1 MYQLSSQKLK
11 ATHLERSAYLYIR
24 QSTLRQVY
32 ENTESTKRQYALKQK
47 IMALGWS
54 GGLIITID
62 SDLGVSGTSSDNRQ
76 GFKKLVSEVGMGHAG
91 LVASL
96 EVSRLCR
103 NSSDWARLLE
113 ICALTD
119 TLIMDEDG
127 IYDVNDFNDRLL
139 LGLKGTMSEAEMHFL
154 YSRMRGGTI
163 SKARRGELKWVLPVG
178 YVYNGDDKIVMDPDT
193 SIQNAVNVFFLT
205 FKRTG
210 SAGAT
215 VKEFNKL
222 GLKMP
227 IRFRTG
233 IRKGE
238 LAWKP
243 LTHSRT
249 LRFIHNPL
257 YAGIYCYGRQQIKKT
272 VSGKKPVKMPPG
284 EWHAYMTGAH
294 PGYIT
299 EDQFEKN
306 VKKLADNAYARG
318 KDRRKSPPRE
328 GPALLQGIIVCGKCG
343 KRMTVR
349 YRQNISKLV
358 SVYVCQR
365 DRIENGAKVCQTVA
379 GEKVDEE
386 ISKLLL
392 EMINPLAIKA
402 AIKVQNELGARKLEA
417 DKFYNQQIERAQYE
431 VELAKKRYMSVD
443 PGNRLVATELEASW
457 NQKLRHLEETRQ
469 KLTEKKEKDLAEVG
483 QAARKDITRIAS
495 DFPKIWNSP
504 NVSFREKKRMVRLL
518 IEDVTVKNVD
528 KKTIASIRFGAST
541 TKTLI
546 IDRKLSMCEI
556 RKTKKEIIA
565 KVDELTDSHIP
576 SEVAD
581 ILNRQGC
588 RLWDG
593 SMFSFKSVRYIIRT
607 YGLKSRYTRLREKG
621 YLSLPE
627 KMAETGY
634 SQKQIFQMR
643 NEGKIIS
650 YRATERNEYLYEP
663 QETNKYLVKTQS

>member
-1 MYQLSSQKLK
+1 VYQLTNQKLK
-11 ATHLERSAYLYIR
+11 AAHLERSAYLYIR

-47 IMALGWS
+47 VLAMGWS
-54 GGLIITID
+54 EDLIITID
-62 SDLGVSGTSSDNRQ
+62 SDLGQSGTSSESRN

-96 EVSRLCR
+96 EVSRLSR
-103 NSSDWARLLE
+103 NSSDWTRLLE

-163 SKARRGELKWVLPVG
+163 SKAKRGELKWVLPIG
-178 YVYNGDDKIVMDPDT
+178 YVYSGDDKIVMDPDT
-193 SIQNAVNVFFLT
+193 SVQNAVNIFFLT

-215 VKEFNKL
+215 VKEFNQK

-238 LAWKP
+238 LAFKP

-272 VSGKKPVKMPPG
+272 VSGKKSVKMPVKD
-284 EWHAYMTGAH
+284 WHVFMTGAH

-299 EDQFEKN
+299 VDQFEEN
-306 VKKLADNAYARG
+306 IKKLADNACAQG

-349 YRQNISKLV
+349 YRQSCSKLIP
-358 SVYVCQR
+358 VYTCQR

-392 EMINPLAIKA
+392 EMLNPLAIKT
-402 AIKVQNELGARKLEA
+402 AIKVEDELKKRKIET
-417 DKFYNQQIERAQYE
+417 DGFFSQQVERAGYE
-431 VELAKKRYMSVD
+431 AEIARKRYMLVD
-443 PGNRLVATELEASW
+443 PANRLVATELESEW
-457 NQKLRHLEETRQ
+457 NGKIRELEKLKDEY
-469 KLTEKKEKDLAEVG
+469 EKKKKDDLR
-483 QAARKDITRIAS
+483 QMTKITRSDIIKITEDFAS
-495 DFPKIWNSP
+495 IWSSQ
-504 NVSFREKKRMVRLL
+504 NVSFKDKKRMLRLL
-518 IEDVTVKNVD
+518 IEDVTIKNDD
-528 KKTIASIRFGAST
+528 KKIIANIRFKAGTS
-541 TKTLI
+541 KTLDI
-546 IDRKLSMCEI
+546 EKKLPMCEV
-556 RKTKKEIIA
+556 RKTRKDIVRQ
-565 KVDELTDSHIP
+565 VDEMTENYTP
-576 SEVAD
+576 SEIAD
-581 ILNRQGC
+581 ILNEKGYRAWNGNLFNL
-588 RLWDG
+588 RTV
-593 SMFSFKSVRYIIRT
+593 SYIIRT
-607 YGLKSRYTRLREKG
+607 YGIKSRYRRLRDKG
-621 YLSLPE
+621 CLSLSE
-627 KMAETGY
+627 KMLEANL
-634 SQKQIFQMR
+634 SQAQIMQMR
-643 NEGKIIS
+643 NEGKIIF
-650 YRATERNEYLYEP
+650 YKVTDRIEYLYEP
-663 QETNKYLVKTQS
+663 QDKGNYLLKIQP

>member
-1 MYQLSSQKLK
+1 VYQLSSQKLK

-32 ENTESTKRQYALKQK
+32 ENTESTKRQYGLKQK
-47 IMALGWS
+47 ILALGWS
-54 GGLIITID
+54 GDLIITID
-62 SDLGVSGTSSDNRQ
+62 SDLGKSGVSTDNRQ

-91 LVASL
+91 MVASL

-163 SKARRGELKWVLPVG
+163 SKARRGELKWALPVG
-178 YVYNGDDKIVMDPDT
+178 YVYNGDDKIVMDPDIA
-193 SIQNAVNVFFLT
+193 IQNAVNVFFLT

-215 VKEFNKL
+215 VKEFNKK

-227 IRFRTG
+227 IRFRAG

-272 VSGKKPVKMPPG
+272 VNGKKSVKMPVKD
-284 EWHAYMTGAH
+284 WHAYMTGAH

-299 EDQFEKN
+299 GDQFGQN
-306 VKKLADNAYARG
+306 VKKLADNACAHG

-328 GPALLQGIIVCGKCG
+328 GPALLQGIIVCGVCG
-343 KRMTVR
+343 KRMTVN
-349 YRQNISKLV
+349 YRQNCAKLV
-358 SVYVCQR
+358 PVYVCQR
-365 DRIENGAKVCQTVA
+365 DRIENGAKVCQTVS
-379 GEKVDEE
+379 GGKVDEE

-417 DKFYNQQIERAQYE
+417 DKFYSQQVERAQYE
-431 VELAKKRYMSVD
+431 AELAKKRYMSVD

-457 NQKLRHLEETRQ
+457 NQKLRHLEEMQQ
-469 KLTEKKEKDLAEVG
+469 KLTEKKEKDLEQAG
-483 QAARKDITRIAS
+483 QAARKDITKIAS
-495 DFPKIWNSP
+495 DLPKIWNSP
-504 NVSFREKKRMVRLL
+504 NVSFREKKRMIRLL

-528 KKTIASIRFGAST
+528 KKTIANIRFRAATS
-541 TKTLI
+541 KTLA

-565 KVDELTDSHIP
+565 KVDELTENHIP

-581 ILNRQGC
+581 ILNKQGC
-588 RLWDG
+588 RSWDD

-607 YGLKSRYTRLREKG
+607 YDLRSRYRRLREKG

-627 KMAETGY
+627 KMAETG
-634 SQKQIFQMR
+634 STKEEIMQLR

-650 YRATERNEYLYEP
+650 FRATERNEYLYEP
-663 QETNKYLVKTQS
+663 QDMNKYLIKTQS

>member
-1 MYQLSSQKLK
+1 M
-11 ATHLERSAYLYIR
+11 
-24 QSTLRQVY
+24 
-32 ENTESTKRQYALKQK
+32 
-47 IMALGWS
+47 
-54 GGLIITID
+54 
-62 SDLGVSGTSSDNRQ
+62 
-76 GFKKLVSEVGMGHAG
+76 
-91 LVASL
+91 
-96 EVSRLCR
+96 
-103 NSSDWARLLE
+103 
-113 ICALTD
+113 
-119 TLIMDEDG
+119 
-127 IYDVNDFNDRLL
+127 
-139 LGLKGTMSEAEMHFL
+139 
-154 YSRMRGGTI
+154 
-163 SKARRGELKWVLPVG
+163 
-178 YVYNGDDKIVMDPDT
+178 
-193 SIQNAVNVFFLT
+193 
-205 FKRTG
+205 
-210 SAGAT
+210 
-215 VKEFNKL
+215 
-222 GLKMP
+222 
-227 IRFRTG
+227 
-233 IRKGE
+233 
-238 LAWKP
+238 
-243 LTHSRT
+243 
-249 LRFIHNPL
+249 
-257 YAGIYCYGRQQIKKT
+257 
-272 VSGKKPVKMPPG
+272 PVK

-294 PGYIT
+294 PAYIT
-299 EDQFEKN
+299 EDQFRQN
-306 VKKLADNAYARG
+306 INKLADNAYARG

-349 YRQNISKLV
+349 YRQNSTKLIP
-358 SVYVCQR
+358 VYTCQR
-365 DRIENGAKVCQTVA
+365 DRIENGAKACQTVA

-417 DKFYNQQIERAQYE
+417 DKFYDQQVERAQYE
-431 VELAKKRYMSVD
+431 AELAKKRYMSVD

-565 KVDELTDSHIP
+565 KVDELTDNHIP

-593 SMFSFKSVRYIIRT
+593 SMFSLKSVRYIIRT

-663 QETNKYLVKTQS
+663 QETKKYLVKTQS

>member
-1 MYQLSSQKLK
+1 MYQLSDQKLK

-47 IMALGWS
+47 VLALGWPDD
-54 GGLIITID
+54 LIITID
-62 SDLGVSGTSSDNRQ
+62 CDLGQSGTSTEHRQ

-91 LVASL
+91 MVASL

-163 SKARRGELKWVLPVG
+163 SKARRGELKWVLPIG
-178 YVYNGDDKIVMDPDT
+178 YVYNGDDKIVMDPDIA
-193 SIQNAVNVFFLT
+193 IQNAVNVFFLT

-210 SAGAT
+210 SACAT
-215 VKEFNKL
+215 VKEFNQKE
-222 GLKMP
+222 LKIP
-227 IRFRTG
+227 VRFRGG

-243 LTHSRT
+243 LTHST
-249 LRFIHNPL
+249 ALRIIHNPL

-272 VSGKKPVKMPPG
+272 VNGKKSVKMPVKD
-284 EWHAYMTGAH
+284 WHAYMTDSH

-299 EDQFEKN
+299 KDQLEEN
-306 VKKLADNAYARG
+306 IKKLADNAYAHG
-318 KDRRKSPPRE
+318 EDRRKSPPRE
-328 GPALLQGIIVCGKCG
+328 GPALLQGIIICGRCG

-349 YRQNISKLV
+349 YRQNCAKLV
-358 SVYVCQR
+358 PVYTCQR
-365 DRIENGAKVCQTVA
+365 DRIENGAKVCQTVM

-392 EMINPLAIKA
+392 EMLNPLAIKA
-402 AIKVQNELGARKLEA
+402 AIKVQNELSARKLEA
-417 DKFYNQQIERAQYE
+417 DKFYSQQVEKAQYE
-431 VELAKKRYMSVD
+431 MELAKKRYMLVD
-443 PGNRLVATELEASW
+443 PRNRLVATELEASW

-469 KLTEKKEKDLAEVG
+469 KLQKKKEKDLEQVR
-483 QAARKDITRIAS
+483 QTTRKDIIKIAS
-495 DFPKIWNSP
+495 DFPKIWNSS
-504 NVSFREKKRMVRLL
+504 NVSFREKKRMIRLL
-518 IEDVTVKNVD
+518 IEDVTVTNDD
-528 KKTIASIRFGAST
+528 KKVIASIRFRAATS
-541 TKTLI
+541 KTLI

-556 RKTKKEIIA
+556 RKVKKEIIA
-565 KVDELTDSHIP
+565 KVDELTENHIP
-576 SEVAD
+576 SEIAD
-581 ILNRQGC
+581 ILNEKGYRVWNGNLFNLRTIC
-588 RLWDG
+588 R
-593 SMFSFKSVRYIIRT
+593 IIRT
-607 YGLKSRYTRLREKG
+607 YDIKSRHKRLREKG
-621 YLSLPE
+621 CLALKE
-627 KMAETGY
+627 KMLEMNS
-634 SQKQIFQMR
+634 SQKQIMQMR
-643 NEGKIIS
+643 NEGKITF

-663 QETNKYLVKTQS
+663 QDMNKYLAKTQS

>member
-1 MYQLSSQKLK
+1 VYQLNSQKLK
-11 ATHLERSAYLYIR
+11 ETHLKRSAYLYIR

-32 ENTESTKRQYALKQK
+32 ENTESTKRQYGLKQK
-47 IMALGWS
+47 ILALGWS
-54 GGLIITID
+54 GDLIITID
-62 SDLGVSGTSSDNRQ
+62 SDLGKSGTSSDNRQ

-163 SKARRGELKWVLPVG
+163 SKARRGELKWVLPIG
-178 YVYNGDDKIVMDPDT
+178 YVYNGDDKIVMDPDIA
-193 SIQNAVNVFFLT
+193 IQNAVNVFFLT

-210 SAGAT
+210 AASAT
-215 VKEFNKL
+215 VKEFNKK

-272 VSGKKPVKMPPG
+272 ISGKKSVKMPPG
-284 EWHAYMTGAH
+284 EWHAYMTDAH

-299 EDQFEKN
+299 EDQFGQN
-306 VKKLADNAYARG
+306 VKKLADNAYAHG

-349 YRQNISKLV
+349 YQQNSSKLV
-358 SVYVCQR
+358 PVYTCQR
-365 DRIENGAKVCQTVA
+365 DRIENGAKVCQTVV

-402 AIKVQNELGARKLEA
+402 AIKVQNELSARKLET
-417 DKFYNQQIERAQYE
+417 DKFYDQQVERAQYE
-431 VELAKKRYMSVD
+431 TELAKKRYMSVD

-457 NQKLRHLEETRQ
+457 NQKLRYLEEMQQ
-469 KLTEKKEKDLAEVG
+469 KLKKKKEKDLEQMG
-483 QAARKDITRIAS
+483 QAARADITKIAS

-504 NVSFREKKRMVRLL
+504 NVSFKEKKRMIRLL

-528 KKTIASIRFGAST
+528 KKTVANIRFRAATS
-541 TKTLI
+541 KTLA

-556 RKTKKEIIA
+556 RKTKKEVIA
-565 KVDELTDSHIP
+565 KVDKLTENHTP
-576 SEVAD
+576 SEIAD
-581 ILNRQGC
+581 ILNEKGYRAWNGNLFNL
-588 RLWDG
+588 RTI
-593 SMFSFKSVRYIIRT
+593 SRIIRT
-607 YGLKSRYTRLREKG
+607 YGIKGRYKRLRDKG
-621 YLSLPE
+621 CLSLME
-627 KMAETGY
+627 KMAETAY
-634 SQKQIFQMR
+634 SQKQIMQMR
-643 NEGKIIS
+643 NEGKITFCKITD
-650 YRATERNEYLYEP
+650 RGEYLYEP
-663 QETNKYLVKTQS
+663 QDTNKNLVKT

>member
-1 MYQLSSQKLK
+1 M
-11 ATHLERSAYLYIR
+11 
-24 QSTLRQVY
+24 
-32 ENTESTKRQYALKQK
+32 
-47 IMALGWS
+47 GWS
-54 GGLIITID
+54 EDLIITID
-62 SDLGVSGTSSDNRQ
+62 SDLGQSGTSSDNRQ

-96 EVSRLCR
+96 EVSRLSR

-113 ICALTD
+113 ICALAD

-163 SKARRGELKWVLPVG
+163 SKARRGELKWVLPIG
-178 YVYNGDDKIVMDPDT
+178 YVYSGDDKIVMDPDT

-205 FKRTG
+205 FARTG

-215 VKEFNKL
+215 VKEFNKK

-238 LAWKP
+238 LAFKP

-272 VSGKKPVKMPPG
+272 VNGKKSVKMPPG
-284 EWHAYMTGAH
+284 DWHVYMTDAH

-299 EDQFEKN
+299 RAQFEDN
-306 VKKLADNAYARG
+306 IKKLADNACAHG

-349 YRQNISKLV
+349 YRQSCAKLIP
-358 SVYVCQR
+358 VYTCQR
-365 DRIENGAKVCQTVA
+365 DRIENGAKVCQTVM

-386 ISKLLL
+386 VSKLLL

-402 AIKVQNELGARKLEA
+402 AIKVQNELDLRKHES
-417 DKFYNQQIERAQYE
+417 DKFYSQQVERAQYE
-431 VELAKKRYMSVD
+431 AELAKRRYMCVD
-443 PGNRLVATELEASW
+443 PGNRLVATELESEW
-457 NQKLRHLEETRQ
+457 NGKIHELEKLKDEY
-469 KLTEKKEKDLAEVG
+469 EKKKKDDLR
-483 QAARKDITRIAS
+483 QMTKTTRSDIIKITEDFAS
-495 DFPKIWNSP
+495 IWSSQ
-504 NVSFREKKRMVRLL
+504 NVSFKDKKRMLRLL
-518 IEDVTVKNVD
+518 IEDVTIKNSDKNV
-528 KKTIASIRFGAST
+528 IADIRFKAGTS
-541 TKTLI
+541 KTLAI
-546 IDRKLSMCEI
+546 EKKLPMCEV
-556 RKTKKEIIA
+556 RKTRKDIVRQ
-565 KVDELTDSHIP
+565 VDE
-576 SEVAD
+576 
-581 ILNRQGC
+581 C
-588 RLWDG
+588 
-593 SMFSFKSVRYIIRT
+593 
-607 YGLKSRYTRLREKG
+607 
-621 YLSLPE
+621 
-627 KMAETGY
+627 
-634 SQKQIFQMR
+634 
-643 NEGKIIS
+643 
-650 YRATERNEYLYEP
+650 
-663 QETNKYLVKTQS
+663 

>member
-1 MYQLSSQKLK
+1 MYQLDSQKLK
-11 ATHLERSAYLYIR
+11 AIHLERSAYLYIR

-32 ENTESTKRQYALKQK
+32 ENTESTKRQYGLKQK
-47 IMALGWS
+47 VMAMGWPS
-54 GGLIITID
+54 DLIITID
-62 SDLGVSGTSSDNRQ
+62 SDLGQSGTSSEGRQ

-113 ICALTD
+113 ICALAD

-127 IYDVNDFNDRLL
+127 IYDINDFNDRLL

-163 SKARRGELKWVLPVG
+163 SKAKRGELKWVLPIG
-178 YVYNGDDKIVMDPDT
+178 YVYSGDDKIVMDPDT
-193 SIQNAVNVFFLT
+193 SVQNAVNLFFLT
-205 FKRTG
+205 FARTG

-215 VKEFNKL
+215 VKEFNQK

-238 LAWKP
+238 LALKP

-272 VSGKKPVKMPPG
+272 VSGKKSVKMPAKD
-284 EWHAYMTGAH
+284 WHAFMTDAH

-299 EDQFEKN
+299 KSQFEDN
-306 VKKLADNAYARG
+306 IKKLADNACAHG
-318 KDRRKSPPRE
+318 EDRRKSPPRE

-349 YRQNISKLV
+349 YRQSCAKLV
-358 SVYVCQR
+358 PVYTCQR

-386 ISKLLL
+386 ISKLLI
-392 EMINPLAIKA
+392 EMVNPLAIKA
-402 AIKVQNELGARKLEA
+402 AIKVQNELDLRKLES
-417 DKFYNQQIERAQYE
+417 DKFYSQQVQKAQYE
-431 VELAKKRYMSVD
+431 AELAKRRYMCVD
-443 PGNRLVATELEASW
+443 PENRLVATELEASW
-457 NQKLRHLEETRQ
+457 NQKLRYLEETRQ
-469 KLTEKKEKDLAEVG
+469 NLAKKKEKDLEQIK
-483 QAARKDITRIAS
+483 QAASKDITKIAS

-504 NVSFREKKRMVRLL
+504 NVSFREKKRMIRLL
-518 IEDVTVKNVD
+518 IEDVTIKNSDKNVVAD
-528 KKTIASIRFGAST
+528 IRFKAGTS
-541 TKTLI
+541 KTLSI
-546 IDRKLSMCEI
+546 EKKLPMCEI
-556 RKTKKEIIA
+556 RKTRKDIVMH
-565 KVDELTDSHIP
+565 VDELTENYTP
-576 SEVAD
+576 SEIAD
-581 ILNRQGC
+581 MLNEKGYRAWNSNLFNL
-588 RLWDG
+588 RTI
-593 SMFSFKSVRYIIRT
+593 SRIIRT
-607 YGLKSRYTRLREKG
+607 YGIKSRHRRLRDKGCLSLREKM
-621 YLSLPE
+621 
-627 KMAETGY
+627 KETGY
-634 SQKQIFQMR
+634 TQEQIMQMR
-643 NEGKIIS
+643 NEGKIVFYKVTDRI
-650 YRATERNEYLYEP
+650 EYLYEP
-663 QETNKYLVKTQS
+663 QDKDNYLSKIQP

>member
-1 MYQLSSQKLK
+1 MYQLKGQKLK
-11 ATHLERSAYLYIR
+11 ATHLKRSAYLYIR

-32 ENTESTKRQYALKQK
+32 ENTESTKRQYGLKQK
-47 IMALGWS
+47 ILALGWS
-54 GGLIITID
+54 CDLIITID
-62 SDLGVSGTSSDNRQ
+62 SDLGKSGTSSEHRQ

-178 YVYNGDDKIVMDPDT
+178 YVYNGDDKIVMDPDIA
-193 SIQNAVNVFFLT
+193 IQNAVNVFFLT
-205 FKRTG
+205 FRRTG
-210 SAGAT
+210 SASAT
-215 VKEFNKL
+215 VKEFNQK

-227 IRFRTG
+227 IRFRAG

-272 VSGKKPVKMPPG
+272 VNGKKSVKMPVK

-294 PGYIT
+294 QGYIT
-299 EDQFEKN
+299 KDQFEEN
-306 VKKLADNAYARG
+306 IKKLADNAYAHG

-349 YRQNISKLV
+349 YRQNCAKLV
-358 SVYVCQR
+358 PVYTCQR
-365 DRIENGAKVCQTVA
+365 DRIENGAEVCQTVS

-402 AIKVQNELGARKLEA
+402 AIKVQNELGARKLET
-417 DKFYNQQIERAQYE
+417 DKFYSQQVEKAQYE
-431 VELAKKRYMSVD
+431 AELAKKRYMSVD
-443 PGNRLVATELEASW
+443 PHNRLVATELEASW
-457 NQKLRHLEETRQ
+457 NQKLRHLEEMRQ
-469 KLTEKKEKDLAEVG
+469 KLEKKKEKDLEQAG
-483 QAARKDITRIAS
+483 QATRKDITKIAS

-504 NVSFREKKRMVRLL
+504 NVSFREKKRMIRLL
-518 IEDVTVKNVD
+518 IEDVTVKNID
-528 KKTIASIRFGAST
+528 KKTIASIRFRAATS
-541 TKTLI
+541 KTLI

-565 KVDELTDSHIP
+565 KVDELTANHIP

-588 RLWDG
+588 HSWDG

-607 YGLKSRYTRLREKG
+607 YDLRSRYTRLREKG

-627 KMAETGY
+627 KMAETG
-634 SQKQIFQMR
+634 STKEEIMQMR

-663 QETNKYLVKTQS
+663 QDMNKYLAKTQS

>member
-1 MYQLSSQKLK
+1 MYQLSGQKLK
-11 ATHLERSAYLYIR
+11 ATHLKRSAYLYIR

-47 IMALGWS
+47 VLALGWP
-54 GGLIITID
+54 GDLIITID
-62 SDLGVSGTSSDNRQ
+62 SDLGQSGTSTEHRQ

-163 SKARRGELKWVLPVG
+163 SKARRGELKWVLPIG
-178 YVYNGDDKIVMDPDT
+178 YVYNGDDKIVMDPDIA
-193 SIQNAVNVFFLT
+193 IQNAVNVFFLT

-215 VKEFNKL
+215 VKEFNQK

-227 IRFRTG
+227 IRFRAG

-272 VSGKKPVKMPPG
+272 VNGKKSVKMPVKD
-284 EWHAYMTGAH
+284 WHAYMTGAH

-299 EDQFEKN
+299 GDQFEEN
-306 VKKLADNAYARG
+306 VKKLKDNACAHG
-318 KDRRKSPPRE
+318 EDRRKSPPRE

-349 YRQNISKLV
+349 YRQNCSKLV
-358 SVYVCQR
+358 PVYTCQR
-365 DRIENGAKVCQTVA
+365 DRIENGAKVCQTVM
-379 GEKVDEE
+379 GEKVDGQ

-417 DKFYNQQIERAQYE
+417 DKFYGQQVEKAQYE
-431 VELAKKRYMSVD
+431 MELAKKRYMLVD
-443 PGNRLVATELEASW
+443 PHNRLVATELEASW

-469 KLTEKKEKDLAEVG
+469 KLKKKKEKDLE
-483 QAARKDITRIAS
+483 QARQGTRKDIIKIAS
-495 DFPKIWNSP
+495 DFPKIWNNS
-504 NVSFREKKRMVRLL
+504 NVSFREKKRMTRLL
-518 IEDVTVKNVD
+518 IEDVSVTNDD
-528 KKTIASIRFGAST
+528 KKVVASIRFKAATS
-541 TKTLI
+541 KTLI

-556 RKTKKEIIA
+556 RKVKKEIIA
-565 KVDELTDSHIP
+565 KVDELTENHIP

-581 ILNRQGC
+581 ILNEKGYRVWNGNLFNL
-588 RLWDG
+588 RTI
-593 SMFSFKSVRYIIRT
+593 SRIIRT
-607 YGLKSRYTRLREKG
+607 YGIKSRHKRLREKG
-621 YLSLPE
+621 CLTLKG
-627 KMAETGY
+627 KMLEMNS
-634 SQKQIFQMR
+634 SQKQIMQMR
-643 NEGKIIS
+643 NEGKITF
-650 YRATERNEYLYEP
+650 YRITDRDEYLYEP
-663 QETNKYLVKTQS
+663 QGTKI

>member
-1 MYQLSSQKLK
+1 MYQLSGQKLK

-47 IMALGWS
+47 VLALGWP
-54 GGLIITID
+54 GDLIITID
-62 SDLGVSGTSSDNRQ
+62 SDLGRSGTSTEHRQ

-163 SKARRGELKWVLPVG
+163 SKARRGELKWVLPIG
-178 YVYNGDDKIVMDPDT
+178 YVYNGDDKIVMDPDIA
-193 SIQNAVNVFFLT
+193 IQNAVNVFFLT

-215 VKEFNKL
+215 VKEFNRK

-272 VSGKKPVKMPPG
+272 VNGKKSVKMPVKD
-284 EWHAYMTGAH
+284 WHAYMTGSH
-294 PGYIT
+294 PAYIT
-299 EDQFEKN
+299 GDQLEEN
-306 VKKLADNAYARG
+306 IKKLKDNAYAHG
-318 KDRRKSPPRE
+318 EDRRKSPPRE
-328 GPALLQGIIVCGKCG
+328 GPALLQGIIVCGRCG

-349 YRQNISKLV
+349 YRQNCAKLV
-358 SVYVCQR
+358 PVYVCQR
-365 DRIENGAKVCQTVA
+365 DRIENGAKVCQTVS
-379 GEKVDEE
+379 GEKVDGQ
-386 ISKLLL
+386 ISKLLI

-417 DKFYNQQIERAQYE
+417 DKFYSQQVEKAQYE
-431 VELAKKRYMSVD
+431 MELAKKRYMLVD
-443 PGNRLVATELEASW
+443 PHNRLVATELEASW
-457 NQKLRHLEETRQ
+457 NQKLRHLEEMQQ
-469 KLTEKKEKDLAEVG
+469 KLEKKKEKDLE
-483 QAARKDITRIAS
+483 QARQATRKDIIKIAS
-495 DFPKIWNSP
+495 DFPKIWNNS
-504 NVSFREKKRMVRLL
+504 NVSFREKKRMIRLL
-518 IEDVTVKNVD
+518 IEDVTVKNDD
-528 KKTIASIRFGAST
+528 KKVVANIRFRAATS
-541 TKTLI
+541 KTLI

-556 RKTKKEIIA
+556 RKVKKEIIA
-565 KVDELTDSHIP
+565 KVDELTENHIP

-607 YGLKSRYTRLREKG
+607 YGLRSRYTRLREKG

-627 KMAETGY
+627 KMAETD
-634 SQKQIFQMR
+634 STKEEIMQMR
-643 NEGKIIS
+643 NEEKIIS

-663 QETNKYLVKTQS
+663 QDMNKYLAKTQS

>member
-1 MYQLSSQKLK
+1 
-11 ATHLERSAYLYIR
+11 
-24 QSTLRQVY
+24 
-32 ENTESTKRQYALKQK
+32 
-47 IMALGWS
+47 
-54 GGLIITID
+54 
-62 SDLGVSGTSSDNRQ
+62 
-76 GFKKLVSEVGMGHAG
+76 
-91 LVASL
+91 
-96 EVSRLCR
+96 
-103 NSSDWARLLE
+103 
-113 ICALTD
+113 
-119 TLIMDEDG
+119 
-127 IYDVNDFNDRLL
+127 
-139 LGLKGTMSEAEMHFL
+139 MHFL

-163 SKARRGELKWVLPVG
+163 SKARRGELKWVLPIG
-178 YVYNGDDKIVMDPDT
+178 YVYSGDDKIVMDPDT
-193 SIQNAVNVFFLT
+193 SVQNAVNVFFLT
-205 FKRTG
+205 FARTG

-215 VKEFNKL
+215 VKEFNQK

-238 LAWKP
+238 LAFKP

-272 VSGKKPVKMPPG
+272 VSGKKSVKMPVKD
-284 EWHAYMTGAH
+284 WHAYMMGAH

-299 EDQFEKN
+299 VDQFEDN
-306 VKKLADNAYARG
+306 IKKLADNACAQG

-349 YRQNISKLV
+349 YRQNCSKLV
-358 SVYVCQR
+358 PVYTCQR
-365 DRIENGAKVCQTVA
+365 DRIENGANVCQTVM

-386 ISKLLL
+386 ISKLIF

-402 AIKVQNELGARKLEA
+402 AIKVQDELGVRKLEA
-417 DKFYNQQIERAQYE
+417 DKFYSQQLERAQYE
-431 VELAKKRYMSVD
+431 AELAKRRYMCVD

-457 NQKLRHLEETRQ
+457 NQKLRHLEEMQQ
-469 KLTEKKEKDLAEVG
+469 KIEKKKEKDLEVME
-483 QAARKDITRIAS
+483 QATRKDIAKIAS

-504 NVSFREKKRMVRLL
+504 NVSFREKKRMIRLL

-528 KKTIASIRFGAST
+528 KKTIASIRFKAATS
-541 TKTLI
+541 KTLV

-565 KVDELTDSHIP
+565 KVDELTENHIP

-581 ILNRQGC
+581 ILNRQGF

-607 YGLKSRYTRLREKG
+607 YGLRSRYTRLREKG

-627 KMAETGY
+627 KLAETG
-634 SQKQIFQMR
+634 STKKEIMHMR
-643 NEGKIIS
+643 NKGKIIY
-650 YRATERNEYLYEP
+650 YRATERNEYLYGP
-663 QETNKYLVKTQS
+663 QDMNKYLTKTQS

>member
-1 MYQLSSQKLK
+1 VYQLSGQKLK

-32 ENTESTKRQYALKQK
+32 ENTESTKRQYGLKQK
-47 IMALGWS
+47 ILALGWS
-54 GGLIITID
+54 GDLIITID
-62 SDLGVSGTSSDNRQ
+62 SDLGKSGVSSDNRQ

-163 SKARRGELKWVLPVG
+163 SKARRGELKWVLPIA
-178 YVYNGDDKIVMDPDT
+178 YVYNGDDKIVMDPDIA
-193 SIQNAVNVFFLT
+193 IQNAVNVFFLT

-215 VKEFNKL
+215 VKEFNKK

-227 IRFRTG
+227 IRFRVG

-272 VSGKKPVKMPPG
+272 VNGKKSVKMPVK

-299 EDQFEKN
+299 GDQFGQN
-306 VKKLADNAYARG
+306 VKKLADNACAHG
-318 KDRRKSPPRE
+318 EDRRKSPPRE

-349 YRQNISKLV
+349 YQQNSSKLV
-358 SVYVCQR
+358 PVYTCQR

-417 DKFYNQQIERAQYE
+417 DKFYDQQVERAQYE

-457 NQKLRHLEETRQ
+457 NQKLRYLEEMQQ
-469 KLTEKKEKDLAEVG
+469 KLTEKKEKDLEQAG
-483 QAARKDITRIAS
+483 QAARKDITKIAS

-504 NVSFREKKRMVRLL
+504 NVSFKEKKRMIRLL

-528 KKTIASIRFGAST
+528 KKTIANIRFRAATS
-541 TKTLI
+541 KTLV

-556 RKTKKEIIA
+556 RKTKKEVIA
-565 KVDELTDSHIP
+565 KVDELTENHIP
-576 SEVAD
+576 SEIAD
-581 ILNRQGC
+581 ILNEKGYRAWNGNLFNL
-588 RLWDG
+588 RTI
-593 SMFSFKSVRYIIRT
+593 SRIIRT
-607 YGLKSRYTRLREKG
+607 YGIKGRYKRLREKG
-621 YLSLPE
+621 YLSLRE
-627 KMAETGY
+627 KMAETAY
-634 SQKQIFQMR
+634 SQKQIMQMR
-643 NEGKIIS
+643 NEGKITFYKITD
-650 YRATERNEYLYEP
+650 RGEYLYEP
-663 QETNKYLVKTQS
+663 QDTNKNLVKT